1 MNAKILLQKQDLN
14 GMIEK
19 ICSNSRGHMKIS
31 YKRLWKLLIDREML
45 KKDLAKKA
53 DISTTSIAKLGKNER

>member
-1 MNAKILLQKQDLN
+1 MEIVNRQR
-14 GMIEK
+14 E
-19 ICSNSRGHMKIS
+19 
-31 YKRLWKLLIDREML
+31 LIDREML